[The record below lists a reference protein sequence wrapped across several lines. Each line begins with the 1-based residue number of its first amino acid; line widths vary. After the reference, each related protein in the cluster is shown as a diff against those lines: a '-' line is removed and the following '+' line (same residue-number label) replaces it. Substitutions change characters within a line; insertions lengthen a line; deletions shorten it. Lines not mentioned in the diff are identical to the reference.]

1 MKYKNNDV
9 HEMLREALKSPE
21 TPDTE
26 VVENIRSSA
35 NQGEFFSNDFARI
48 HPSKGPFRAS
58 RYLKVTIV
66 ALALLLISG
75 VTVYAATQL
84 LGPSEVAGEL
94 GDSGLRTAF
103 ESEDAILLN
112 QTLTDGGYR
121 FTLLA
126 MVSGYDLANYE
137 ERLLHVYFE
146 GEVFG
151 GNQTYVVVAVERE
164 DGLSMHTPVGS
175 TYKYVIECLESY
187 PPIYSYEEVETFQSF
202 LFYTLI
208 GGVDLGFVRY
218 VPEHGWLTFEYSRQ
232 PLPIFIGFTSIYIEG
247 VVYHFIEIEHMKP
260 FASHGIYLGVAQSTE
275 DRSIF
280 HGEVDFNPFMLEEGT
295 GAIIP
300 NPSFI
305 GASVVFQ
312 LPIDAS
318 DEEFPIVNE
327 EWHVE
332 IVLEPDPGNDSGN
345 DPGNNGGCDSYT
357 APRSVRILSGGNE
370 YLAFEHWI
378 HGFCSEMSASGW
390 YLPLEDIADELSVI
404 PIREDFQIIMEGQL
418 WGDPYYHLYKL
429 IDEQWVMV
437 MAVYIQGDSQQIFL
451 THGGLSGWE
460 GWEEVEGVSFIDF
473 LEPGEYILYVGAW
486 WGNSETADAFQD
498 FFRLVR

>member
-9 HEMLREALKSPE
+9 HEMLREAMKSPE
-21 TPDTE
+21 TPDTD
-26 VVENIRSSA
+26 VVGKIRSRA
-35 NQGEFFSNDFARI
+35 NQEEFFSNDLTRI
-48 HPSKGPFRAS
+48 HQSKGPFRAS
-58 RYLKVTIV
+58 RYLKVAVV

-84 LGPSEVAGEL
+84 LNPGEVAGEL
-94 GDSGLRTAF
+94 GDPGLRAAF
-103 ESEDAILLN
+103 ESEDAIMLN
-112 QTLTDGGYR
+112 QTLTAGGYR

-137 ERLLHVYFE
+137 ERFLHVYFE
-146 GEVFG
+146 GEILG

-175 TYKYVIECLESY
+175 TYKYVIECLENY
-187 PPIYSYEEVETFQSF
+187 PPIYSYVEVETSQSF

-218 VPEHGWLTFEYSRQ
+218 VPEHGWLTFEDSRQ
-232 PLPIFIGFTSIYIEG
+232 PHPMFIGFTSIYIEG

-280 HGEVDFNPFMLEEGT
+280 HGEVDFNPFMLEGGT

-312 LPIDAS
+312 LPINAYG
-318 DEEFPIVNE
+318 EEFPIVNG
-327 EWHVE
+327 EWYIE
-332 IVLEPDPGNDSGN
+332 IIPGF
-345 DPGNNGGCDSYT
+345 DPGNNDGGDSNI

-390 YLPLEDIADELSVI
+390 YIPLEDVADELSII
-404 PIREDFQIIMEGQL
+404 PIREDFQIIIEGQV
-418 WGDPYYHLYKL
+418 WGDPYYHFYKL
-429 IDEQWVMV
+429 IDGQWVMV
-437 MAVYIQGDSQQIFL
+437 MAVCIQGDSKQIFL
-451 THGGLSGWE
+451 THGGFSEWE
-460 GWEEVEGVSFIDF
+460 GWEEVDGESFLDF
-473 LEPGEYILYVGAW
+473 LEPGEYILYVTAW
-486 WGNSETADAFQD
+486 WGNSEAADAFQN
-498 FFRLVR
+498 FFRLVK